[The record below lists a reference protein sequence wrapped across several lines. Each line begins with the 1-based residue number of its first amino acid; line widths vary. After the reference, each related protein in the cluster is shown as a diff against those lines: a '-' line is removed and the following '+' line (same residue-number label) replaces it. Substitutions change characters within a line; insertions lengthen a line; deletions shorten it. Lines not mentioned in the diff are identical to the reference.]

1 MTSDRGNR
9 EWLND
14 YEPLKR
20 VNPKNPFTVPPGYFD
35 ELGERVVSAIHLN
48 ELTSAVPTAGFTV
61 PENYFDELQSN
72 IQGRINLEQKLN
84 PAVTGFNVPDNYF
97 EQLTAQIQSRVFV
110 EEALAERTEEFA
122 VPEGYFEKLNKN
134 ILNKTVNQDIVK
146 RKSGLIRNM
155 YNSPVF
161 KYATAACFIAK
172 IGAGVFFRP
181 ANDPVKKHRTSYL
194 HQELSGVSDQDLQNY
209 LKLYADGNEALHI
222 IKANGLSV
230 NDAQIQSDLNT
241 YIDTE

>member
-20 VNPKNPFTVPPGYFD
+20 VNPNNPFTVPPGYFD
-35 ELGERVVSAIHLN
+35 ELGERLVSAINLN

-61 PENYFDELQSN
+61 PENYFDELKSN
-72 IQGRINLEQKLN
+72 TQGRINLEQKLN
-84 PAVTGFNVPDNYF
+84 SVDTGFDIPDNYF
-97 EQLTAQIQSRVFV
+97 EQLTAKIQSRIFV

-146 RKSGLIRNM
+146 RKTIVRRM
-155 YNSPVF
+155 FNSPVF
-161 KYATAACFIAK
+161 KYATAACLLAIV
-172 IGAGVFFRP
+172 GGGVFFGSSTDP
-181 ANDPVKKHRTSYL
+181 AKKHRTSYL
-194 HQELSGVSDQDLQNY
+194 HQELSNVSDQDLQNY
-209 LKLYADGNEALHI
+209 LRLYADGNEALHI